1 MLEEVTILGNG
12 PSRLDFDFNVS
23 HEVWGCNAIYRDTD
37 KCDLVFAVDMPVQKE
52 IVESGY
58 YNGNGVAFADIDPL
72 PMELLEMFAP
82 DFNNPVISV
91 KEGDS
96 HFIIQGN
103 DSRTD
108 FLGLKNPHL
117 ITTYNEPNLR
127 NLMTGMSALGY
138 AMHLGI
144 EKINLIG
151 FDGLEF
157 EGEPSNIYEG
167 SDNYPTKYTTEDA
180 VLQVQRSQFIALLEW
195 FYGKGSLY
203 WKNPLDKEDE
213 IKYNELPYYENSER
227 WILGLGLES

>member
-1 MLEEVTILGNG
+1 MSEVTIVGNG
-12 PSRLDFDFNVS
+12 PSRLGEDLS
-23 HEVWGCNAIYRDTD
+23 AIHHEVWGCNAIYRDTD
-37 KCDLVFAVDMPVQKE
+37 KCDIVFAVDMPVQKE

-72 PMELLEMFAP
+72 PIEMLNMFTP

-91 KEGDS
+91 KEEDS
-96 HFIIQGN
+96 HFIIQGD

-167 SDNYPTKYTTEDA
+167 SVNYPRMQFYKFS
-180 VLQVQRSQFIALLEW
+180 VLS
-195 FYGKGSLY
+195 S
-203 WKNPLDKEDE
+203 
-213 IKYNELPYYENSER
+213 
-227 WILGLGLES
+227 